1 MQIHMIR
8 FLFESL
14 MCSNLAIL
22 LDTHCFTI
30 RFPIQCQLR
39 GECPISDTND
49 TMAQMPLSDRLCLHL
64 LMHEVRFDSEFD
76 DRKGKMRAVNVSL
89 EGGPAGLGL
98 GWAWV
103 VHSVVQNLLRKWDI
117 A

>member
-1 MQIHMIR
+1 
-8 FLFESL
+8 
-14 MCSNLAIL
+14 
-22 LDTHCFTI
+22 
-30 RFPIQCQLR
+30 
-39 GECPISDTND
+39 
-49 TMAQMPLSDRLCLHL
+49 MAQMPLSDRLCLHL

>member
-1 MQIHMIR
+1 
-8 FLFESL
+8 
-14 MCSNLAIL
+14 
-22 LDTHCFTI
+22 
-30 RFPIQCQLR
+30 
-39 GECPISDTND
+39 
-49 TMAQMPLSDRLCLHL
+49 
-64 LMHEVRFDSEFD
+64 MHEVRFDSEFD

-103 VHSVVQNLLRKWDI
+103 VHSVVPNLLRKWDI